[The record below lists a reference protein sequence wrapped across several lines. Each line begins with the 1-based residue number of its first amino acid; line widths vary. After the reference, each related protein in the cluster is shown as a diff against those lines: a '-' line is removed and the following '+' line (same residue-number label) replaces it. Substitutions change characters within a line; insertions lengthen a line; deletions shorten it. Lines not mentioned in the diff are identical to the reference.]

1 MKKIT
6 YGKTVYDNK
15 EIKAVLRTLKKSTQM
30 GESVNRFEKK
40 IGGDNHYCQG
50 CAKFINKKYLVR
62 EVKSYGRLRCSCC
75 NGLVRNKPRLYRASS
90 AQAIKNIIF
99 SS

>member
-1 MKKIT
+1 MLTDLICV
-6 YGKTVYDNK
+6 KTVS
-15 EIKAVLRTLKKSTQM
+15 LKYWVDKM
-30 GESVNRFEKK
+30 CNGVCNRFEKK

>member
-1 MKKIT
+1 MCN
-6 YGKTVYDNK
+6 GVC
-15 EIKAVLRTLKKSTQM
+15 
-30 GESVNRFEKK
+30 NRFEKK

-75 NGLVRNKPRLYRASS
+75 NGLVRNKPRLFRASS